1 MKKCITTAAIVLSLL
16 SAPVWANEESKVFNI
31 GYLSLKKDSRY
42 TKKQLYARFLG
53 QALGRPVA
61 GAKVALK
68 EVKYHGAEL
77 GLKFALL
84 EAKAKSSD
92 DLATQ
97 LEKLQQGG
105 AQFIL
110 TDLPSEALSELAKTH
125 RDKPIAF
132 MNVSAANNDLRSNAC
147 QPNLYHLLPSHAM
160 QTDAIA
166 QYLITKKWRNVLHLK
181 GTSQADQHIANSF
194 ERSAKRFGIKV
205 KESRGFIL
213 SNDPRERDK
222 NNVNLLTRGD
232 FDAIFVS
239 DTKGEFARNLPYQTM
254 KPVLVFGSAGLT
266 ASAWHWSWE
275 RHGAPQLNKRFEKK
289 AKRAMTAPDWAA
301 WIGVKAIAGAI
312 QDTKSTD
319 FDTLIKHITNPKT
332 VLDSFKG
339 HAANFRTWNRQLRQP
354 LLLHSDTWVVERAPL
369 KGFLHQKNNLDTL
382 GLDEHES
389 KCKRGT

>member
-1 MKKCITTAAIVLSLL
+1 MKTCLLAVTLGLSVL
-16 SAPVWANEESKVFNI
+16 APIAQAENKVFNI
-31 GYLSLKKDSRY
+31 GYLSLDDDPRY

-53 QALGRPVA
+53 QALGRPVS
-61 GAKVALK
+61 GAETALK

-77 GLKFALL
+77 GLKF
-84 EAKAKSSD
+84 
-92 DLATQ
+92 
-97 LEKLQQGG
+97 KLQEIEARKETDLQAKLDQLMQDG

-110 TDLPSEALSELAKTH
+110 ADLPASVLKPLAQAN
-125 RDKPIAF
+125 RDKPIAL
-132 MNVSAANNDLRSNAC
+132 MNVSSADNELRSKAC

-166 QYLITKKWRNVLHLK
+166 QYLVSKKWTKLLHLK
-181 GTSQADQHIANSF
+181 GKSEADQRVAASF
-194 ERSAKRFGIKV
+194 ERSAKRFGLKIK
-205 KESRGFIL
+205 ETRDFIL

-239 DTKGEFARNLPYQTM
+239 DTQGEFARNVPYQTM
-254 KPVLVFGSAGLT
+254 KPVLVFGAAGLT

-289 AKRAMTAPDWAA
+289 AKRAMAAPDWAA
-301 WIGVKAIAGAI
+301 WIGVKAIAGAV

-319 FDTLIKHITNPKT
+319 FNTLIKHITNPDT

-354 LLLHSDTWVVERAPL
+354 LLLHTDTWVVERAPL

-382 GLDEHES
+382 GLDERES
-389 KCKRGT
+389 GCS

>member
-1 MKKCITTAAIVLSLL
+1 MKTCLLAVALGLSVL
-16 SAPVWANEESKVFNI
+16 APIAQAENKVFNI
-31 GYLSLKKDSRY
+31 GYLSLDDDPRY

-53 QALGRPVA
+53 QALGRPVS
-61 GAKVALK
+61 GAETALK

-77 GLKFALL
+77 GLKF
-84 EAKAKSSD
+84 
-92 DLATQ
+92 
-97 LEKLQQGG
+97 KLQEAEARKEADLQAKLDQLMQDG

-110 TDLPSEALSELAKTH
+110 ADLPASTLKPLAQAN
-125 RDKPIAF
+125 RDKPIAL
-132 MNVSAANNDLRSNAC
+132 MNVSSADNELRSKAC

-160 QTDAIA
+160 QTDTIA
-166 QYLITKKWRNVLHLK
+166 QYLVSRKWAKILHLK
-181 GTSQADQHIANSF
+181 GKSEADQRVAASF
-194 ERSAKRFGIKV
+194 ERSAKRFGLKIK
-205 KESRGFIL
+205 ETRDFIL

-222 NNVNLLTRGD
+222 NNVNLLTRGN

-239 DTKGEFARNLPYQTM
+239 DTKGEFARNVPYQTM
-254 KPVLVFGSAGLT
+254 KPTLVFGAAGLT

-289 AKRAMTAPDWAA
+289 AKRAMAAPDWAA
-301 WIGVKAIAGAI
+301 WIGVKAIAGAV

-319 FDTLIKHITNPKT
+319 FNTLIKHITNPDT

-354 LLLHSDTWVVERAPL
+354 MLLHTDTWVVERAPL

-382 GLDEHES
+382 GLDERES
-389 KCKRGT
+389 GCS